1 MVKSRTTFVSNYKV
15 TLTSISTLCN
25 RLYIILIS
33 SIFFINLACYNGSHI
48 SLTDLWLSCDNDGMQ
63 YVCTGHPALLSG
75 FCYTSVNNMTF
86 LELPYCLL
94 AHHPLVL
101 KQGHKISFDVGAQ
114 NADYNNRARCIE
126 SKKKKG
132 KIKNAPAI
140 SGKTISCHANVLW
153 ASGYQKKV
161 ERVKE
166 WSSMDF
172 SPTTSIV
179 FK

>member
-1 MVKSRTTFVSNYKV
+1 
-15 TLTSISTLCN
+15 
-25 RLYIILIS
+25 
-33 SIFFINLACYNGSHI
+33 
-48 SLTDLWLSCDNDGMQ
+48 
-63 YVCTGHPALLSG
+63 
-75 FCYTSVNNMTF
+75 MTF

-126 SKKKKG
+126 SKKKK
-132 KIKNAPAI
+132 NAPAI

-166 WSSMDF
+166 
-172 SPTTSIV
+172 
-179 FK
+179 

>member
-1 MVKSRTTFVSNYKV
+1 
-15 TLTSISTLCN
+15 
-25 RLYIILIS
+25 
-33 SIFFINLACYNGSHI
+33 
-48 SLTDLWLSCDNDGMQ
+48 
-63 YVCTGHPALLSG
+63 
-75 FCYTSVNNMTF
+75 MTF

-132 KIKNAPAI
+132 KIKNTPAV
-140 SGKTISCHANVLW
+140 SGKISISISISCHANVLW

-166 WSSMDF
+166 
-172 SPTTSIV
+172 
-179 FK
+179 

>member
-1 MVKSRTTFVSNYKV
+1 MVKSRTTFVSNYKI
-15 TLTSISTLCN
+15 TITSISTLCN

-126 SKKKKG
+126 SKKKKA
-132 KIKNAPAI
+132 KLKMLLQLVVKQFHVMQMF
-140 SGKTISCHANVLW
+140 SGQVVTRRKL
-153 ASGYQKKV
+153 
-161 ERVKE
+161 KE
-166 WSSMDF
+166 WKSDQAWI
-172 SPTTSIV
+172 SPPQHP
-179 FK
+179 

>member
-1 MVKSRTTFVSNYKV
+1 
-15 TLTSISTLCN
+15 
-25 RLYIILIS
+25 
-33 SIFFINLACYNGSHI
+33 
-48 SLTDLWLSCDNDGMQ
+48 
-63 YVCTGHPALLSG
+63 
-75 FCYTSVNNMTF
+75 MTF

-101 KQGHKISFDVGAQ
+101 KQGHKITIDVGAQ

-126 SKKKKG
+126 SKKKKKG
-132 KIKNAPAI
+132 KIKNAPTI

-166 WSSMDF
+166 
-172 SPTTSIV
+172 
-179 FK
+179 

>member
-1 MVKSRTTFVSNYKV
+1 MVKSRTTFVSNYKI
-15 TLTSISTLCN
+15 TITSISTLCN

-126 SKKKKG
+126 SKKKKS
-132 KIKNAPAI
+132 KIKNTPAV

-166 WSSMDF
+166 
-172 SPTTSIV
+172 
-179 FK
+179 

>member
-1 MVKSRTTFVSNYKV
+1 MVKSRTTFVSNYKI
-15 TLTSISTLCN
+15 TLTSISTWCN

-33 SIFFINLACYNGSHI
+33 SLFFINLACYNGSHI
-48 SLTDLWLSCDNDGMQ
+48 SLTDLRLSCDNDGMQ
-63 YVCTGHPALLSG
+63 YVCTGHPALLAG

-126 SKKKKG
+126 SKKKIVS
-132 KIKNAPAI
+132 KIKSRPDMI
-140 SGKTISCHANVLW
+140 FSLCMGHACINDSIGIAKSSYENVLQVII
-153 ASGYQKKV
+153 SYYL
-161 ERVKE
+161 
-166 WSSMDF
+166 
-172 SPTTSIV
+172 
-179 FK
+179 

>member
-1 MVKSRTTFVSNYKV
+1 
-15 TLTSISTLCN
+15 
-25 RLYIILIS
+25 
-33 SIFFINLACYNGSHI
+33 
-48 SLTDLWLSCDNDGMQ
+48 
-63 YVCTGHPALLSG
+63 
-75 FCYTSVNNMTF
+75 MTF

-114 NADYNNRARCIE
+114 NADYNNRCIE

-132 KIKNAPAI
+132 KIKNAPAV
-140 SGKTISCHANVLW
+140 SGKTISCHAKINVLW

-166 WSSMDF
+166 
-172 SPTTSIV
+172 
-179 FK
+179 